1 MELKKR
7 ILVAPLNWG
16 LGHATR
22 CIPIIHGLLDNNFT
36 PVLASDG
43 IALNLLKKE
52 FPELDT
58 VELPSYNITYSKKG
72 KHFKLKLIMDSPK
85 WLKAVKAEK
94 SFIKS
99 LIATEP
105 IDGIISDNR
114 LGVYS
119 KEVPSVFISHQLN
132 VFSGSTSWFSSK
144 IHQKIIRK
152 VNQCWVPDV
161 EFEPNLS
168 GRLGHLKRTSPNI
181 KYIGPLSRFTKMD
194 SALKYDLMVLLSGP
208 EPQRTIIEDIILK
221 ELKNYK
227 GSVIFV
233 KGQVEDRQIKSQQG
247 NMTIYNFMNS
257 VQLQR
262 TINQSEM
269 VLSRSGYTT
278 IMDLAK
284 LEKKAFF
291 IPTPGQYEQEYL
303 ANRLDRLRL
312 VPTCHQDDFKIE
324 MLDSIEHYYGLHSFN
339 YEVEFKELFS
349 LFQSERKL
357 TANT

>member
-1 MELKKR
+1 
-7 ILVAPLNWG
+7 
-16 LGHATR
+16 
-22 CIPIIHGLLDNNFT
+22 
-36 PVLASDG
+36 
-43 IALNLLKKE
+43 
-52 FPELDT
+52 
-58 VELPSYNITYSKKG
+58 
-72 KHFKLKLIMDSPK
+72 
-85 WLKAVKAEK
+85 
-94 SFIKS
+94 
-99 LIATEP
+99 
-105 IDGIISDNR
+105 
-114 LGVYS
+114 
-119 KEVPSVFISHQLN
+119 
-132 VFSGSTSWFSSK
+132 
-144 IHQKIIRK
+144 
-152 VNQCWVPDV
+152 
-161 EFEPNLS
+161 
-168 GRLGHLKRTSPNI
+168 
-181 KYIGPLSRFTKMD
+181 MD